1 MPRTCGA
8 SAFLGPR
15 SRCGRDPDRGSSVPC
30 AAMHEA
36 LGMTSSESRFPPRN
50 QIRGRLFRDMRYP
63 PGDGASE
70 GASEGTRRL
79 FSRRVG
85 TAR

>member
-1 MPRTCGA
+1 MI
-8 SAFLGPR
+8 F
-15 SRCGRDPDRGSSVPC
+15 
-30 AAMHEA
+30 
-36 LGMTSSESRFPPRN
+36 SEDRFPPR
-50 QIRGRLFRDMRYP
+50 IKSRIKSGAGFFGIMLYP

-70 GASEGTRRL
+70 GASEGTKRL